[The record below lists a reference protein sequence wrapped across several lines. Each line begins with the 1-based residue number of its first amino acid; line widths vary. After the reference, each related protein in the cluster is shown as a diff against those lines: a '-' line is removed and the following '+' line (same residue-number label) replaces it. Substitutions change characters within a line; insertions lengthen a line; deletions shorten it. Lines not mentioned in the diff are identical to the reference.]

1 MAKYGGDPVLVPTLT
16 SVLTM
21 SGQSGKLHNLGR
33 DQDPGEQ

>member
-21 SGQSGKLHNLGR
+21 SGKLHNLGR